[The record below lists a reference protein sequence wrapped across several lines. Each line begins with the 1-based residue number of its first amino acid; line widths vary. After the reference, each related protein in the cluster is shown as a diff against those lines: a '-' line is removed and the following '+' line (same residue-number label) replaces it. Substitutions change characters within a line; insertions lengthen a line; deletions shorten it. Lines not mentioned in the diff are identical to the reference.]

1 MIESI
6 RKMWKIGE
14 LRKKILYTFLMLV
27 LFRLVGVIPAPG
39 VDVAKVMSQNNTSTL
54 PTPYINASII
64 MQLLTIA
71 IPALERMSKEDDGR
85 QKINRITR
93 YVTVGLA
100 ALQAIGLVR
109 GLGYI
114 RSGWLN
120 YVLVGVSMAGGTALA
135 MWIGERITEKGVGNG
150 VSLLIFV
157 GIISNLF
164 NGIVAGFQ
172 TATTTGTTS
181 GWLNLIII
189 VVTCI
194 LMTVIVTFVEL
205 GERRI
210 PLIAKQVKGRRV
222 YGGQNTHMSL
232 KVVSV
237 GVLPLIFAYSFLAFP
252 GTIAQ
257 LIDPKA
263 EGWFTRW
270 WLTNMSTGS
279 VWYLIISALLII
291 AFTFFYSS
299 ISFDPKQQAESL
311 QQQGA
316 VIPGQRGKNIRQYLQ
331 NIMNR
336 LNLFAAFF
344 LAILAAVPTLLL
356 KLAENPSL
364 DPIALSEEF
373 VKGYYGAAAEPMGR
387 YLDYLE
393 ARQKTGVGCL
403 DVPQRQ
409 HLDPLRNQPLYD
421 SAVDL
426 RIHKRT
432 CRVTALREGQRRRGQ
447 ACLEIPDV
455 VASVVEPVKGF
466 PVVGFRIKKSN
477 FLHDVFHYSS
487 VSKRTIQVS
496 FYSVLR

>member
-54 PTPYINASII
+54 PLLELVNMMTGNNFSQMTIMAMGITPYINASII

-71 IPALERMSKEDDGR
+71 IPALERMSKEEDGR
-85 QKINRITR
+85 EKINRITR

-114 RSGWLN
+114 KTGWLN
-120 YVLVGVSMAGGTALA
+120 YVLVGVTMAGGTALA

-164 NGIVAGFQ
+164 NGIVSGFN

-181 GWLNLIII
+181 GWINLLVII
-189 VVTCI
+189 VTCI

-210 PLIAKQVKGRRV
+210 PLQIAKQVKGRRV

-356 KLAENPSL
+356 RLAGVQVPFAASSIL
-364 DPIALSEEF
+364 IA
-373 VKGYYGAAAEPMGR
+373 V
-387 YLDYLE
+387 
-393 ARQKTGVGCL
+393 
-403 DVPQRQ
+403 
-409 HLDPLRNQPLYD
+409 
-421 SAVDL
+421 
-426 RIHKRT
+426 
-432 CRVTALREGQRRRGQ
+432 
-447 ACLEIPDV
+447 
-455 VASVVEPVKGF
+455 
-466 PVVGFRIKKSN
+466 
-477 FLHDVFHYSS
+477 S
-487 VSKRTIQVS
+487 VSLETVRTIQGEM
-496 FYSVLR
+496 SVRGIDMDMDNIGFM

>member
-39 VDVAKVMSQNNTSTL
+39 VDVAKVMSQNNTNTL
-54 PTPYINASII
+54 PLLELVNMMTGNAFSQMTLMAMGITPYINASII

-210 PLIAKQVKGRRV
+210 PLQIAKQVKGRRV

-237 GVLPLIFAYSFLAFP
+237 GVL
-252 GTIAQ
+252 Q

-331 NIMNR
+331 NIVNR

-344 LAILAAVPTLLL
+344 LAILAAVPTLLIT
-356 KLAENPSL
+356 LAGVSANSIPFAASSIL
-364 DPIALSEEF
+364 IA
-373 VKGYYGAAAEPMGR
+373 V
-387 YLDYLE
+387 
-393 ARQKTGVGCL
+393 
-403 DVPQRQ
+403 
-409 HLDPLRNQPLYD
+409 
-421 SAVDL
+421 
-426 RIHKRT
+426 
-432 CRVTALREGQRRRGQ
+432 
-447 ACLEIPDV
+447 
-455 VASVVEPVKGF
+455 
-466 PVVGFRIKKSN
+466 
-477 FLHDVFHYSS
+477 S
-487 VSKRTIQVS
+487 VSLETVRTIQGEM
-496 FYSVLR
+496 SVRGIDMDMDGFM

>member
-6 RKMWKIGE
+6 RKMWKIEE
-14 LRKKILYTFLMLV
+14 LRKKILYTFMMLI

-39 VDVAKVMSQNNTSTL
+39 VDVQRVMSQSNTSTL
-54 PTPYINASII
+54 PLLELVNMMTGNAFSQMTLMAMGITPYINASII

-85 QKINRITR
+85 EKINRITR

-114 RSGWLN
+114 KAGWLN

-164 NGIVAGFQ
+164 NGIVSGFN

-181 GWLNLIII
+181 GWINLLVII
-189 VVTCI
+189 VTCI

-210 PLIAKQVKGRRV
+210 PLQIAKQVKGRRV

-257 LIDPKA
+257 LIDPKT
-263 EGWFTRW
+263 EGWFTQW
-270 WLTNMSTGS
+270 WTRNMYTGS
-279 VWYLIISALLII
+279 VWYMIISALLII

-299 ISFDPKQQAESL
+299 ISFDPKQQAEQL

-336 LNLFAAFF
+336 LNLFAALF
-344 LAILAAVPTLLL
+344 LAVLAAVPTLLL
-356 KLAENPSL
+356 RLAGVQVPFAASSIL
-364 DPIALSEEF
+364 IA
-373 VKGYYGAAAEPMGR
+373 V
-387 YLDYLE
+387 
-393 ARQKTGVGCL
+393 
-403 DVPQRQ
+403 
-409 HLDPLRNQPLYD
+409 
-421 SAVDL
+421 
-426 RIHKRT
+426 
-432 CRVTALREGQRRRGQ
+432 
-447 ACLEIPDV
+447 
-455 VASVVEPVKGF
+455 
-466 PVVGFRIKKSN
+466 
-477 FLHDVFHYSS
+477 S
-487 VSKRTIQVS
+487 VSLETIRTIQGEM
-496 FYSVLR
+496 SVRGIDMDMDNVGFM

>member
-1 MIESI
+1 MIENI
-6 RKMWKIGE
+6 RKMWKITE
-14 LRKKILYTFLMLV
+14 LRKKIIYTFLMLV

-39 VDVAKVMSQNNTSTL
+39 VDAVRAMNSQNASQL
-54 PTPYINASII
+54 PLLELVNMMTGNNFSQMTIMAMGITPYINASII

-71 IPALERMSKEDDGR
+71 IPALERLSKEEDGR

-114 RSGWLN
+114 KSGWLN

-135 MWIGERITEKGVGNG
+135 MWIGERITEKGIGNG

-164 NGIVAGFQ
+164 NGIVAGFT
-172 TATTTGTTS
+172 TASTTGTTS
-181 GWLNLIII
+181 GWINLLVI
-189 VVTCI
+189 VVTSI
-194 LMTVIVTFVEL
+194 LMTVVVTFVEL

-210 PLIAKQVKGRRV
+210 PLQIAKQVKGRRV
-222 YGGQNTHMSL
+222 YGGQSTHMSL

-257 LIDPKA
+257 LIDPQMN
-263 EGWFTRW
+263 GWFTRW
-270 WLTNMSTGS
+270 WTMNMYTGS
-279 VWYLIISALLII
+279 VWYMIISALLII

-299 ISFDPKQQAESL
+299 ISFDPKQQAEQL

-336 LNLFAAFF
+336 LNLFAALF
-344 LAILAAVPTLLL
+344 LAVLAAVPTLLL
-356 KLAENPSL
+356 RLAGVQVPFAASSIL
-364 DPIALSEEF
+364 IA
-373 VKGYYGAAAEPMGR
+373 V
-387 YLDYLE
+387 
-393 ARQKTGVGCL
+393 
-403 DVPQRQ
+403 
-409 HLDPLRNQPLYD
+409 
-421 SAVDL
+421 
-426 RIHKRT
+426 
-432 CRVTALREGQRRRGQ
+432 
-447 ACLEIPDV
+447 
-455 VASVVEPVKGF
+455 
-466 PVVGFRIKKSN
+466 
-477 FLHDVFHYSS
+477 S
-487 VSKRTIQVS
+487 VSLETIRTIQGEM
-496 FYSVLR
+496 SVRGIDMDMENVGFM

>member
-6 RKMWKIGE
+6 RKMWKIEE
-14 LRKKILYTFLMLV
+14 LRKKILYTFFMLV
-27 LFRLVGVIPAPG
+27 IFRLVGVIPAPG

-54 PTPYINASII
+54 PLLELVNMMTGNAFSQMTIMAMGITPYINASII

-71 IPALERMSKEDDGR
+71 IPALERMSKEEDGR
-85 QKINRITR
+85 EKINRITR

-114 RSGWLN
+114 KAGWLN
-120 YVLVGVSMAGGTALA
+120 YVLVGVTMAGGTALA

-164 NGIVAGFQ
+164 NGIVSGFN

-181 GWLNLIII
+181 GWINLLVII
-189 VVTCI
+189 VTCI

-210 PLIAKQVKGRRV
+210 PLQIAKQVKGRRV

-257 LIDPKA
+257 LIDPQTK
-263 EGWFTRW
+263 GWFTIW
-270 WLTNMSTGS
+270 WKNNMYTGS
-279 VWYLIISALLII
+279 VWYMIISALLII

-299 ISFDPKQQAESL
+299 ISFDPKQQAEQL

-331 NIMNR
+331 TIMNR
-336 LNLFAAFF
+336 LNLFAALF

-356 KLAENPSL
+356 RLAGVQVPFAASSIL
-364 DPIALSEEF
+364 IA
-373 VKGYYGAAAEPMGR
+373 V
-387 YLDYLE
+387 
-393 ARQKTGVGCL
+393 
-403 DVPQRQ
+403 
-409 HLDPLRNQPLYD
+409 
-421 SAVDL
+421 
-426 RIHKRT
+426 
-432 CRVTALREGQRRRGQ
+432 
-447 ACLEIPDV
+447 
-455 VASVVEPVKGF
+455 
-466 PVVGFRIKKSN
+466 
-477 FLHDVFHYSS
+477 S
-487 VSKRTIQVS
+487 VSLETVRTIQGEM
-496 FYSVLR
+496 SVRGIDMDMDGFM

>member
-6 RKMWKIGE
+6 RKMWKIPE
-14 LRKKILYTFLMLV
+14 LRKKIVYTFLMLV

-39 VDVAKVMSQNNTSTL
+39 VDAARVMSSNNTTSLPLLELVNMMTGNNFSQMTL
-54 PTPYINASII
+54 MAMGITPYINASII

-71 IPALERMSKEDDGR
+71 IPALERMSKEEDGR

-114 RSGWLN
+114 KSGWLN

-135 MWIGERITEKGVGNG
+135 MWIGERITEKGIGNG

-164 NGIVAGFQ
+164 NGIVSGFT
-172 TATTTGTTS
+172 TASTAGTTS
-181 GWLNLIII
+181 GWINLLVI

-194 LMTVIVTFVEL
+194 LMTVVVTFVEL

-210 PLIAKQVKGRRV
+210 PLQIAKQVKGRRV
-222 YGGQNTHMSL
+222 YGGQSTHMSL

-257 LIDPKA
+257 LIDPQMN
-263 EGWFTRW
+263 GWFTKW
-270 WLTNMSTGS
+270 WTQNMYTGS
-279 VWYLIISALLII
+279 VWYMIVSALLIV

-299 ISFDPKQQAESL
+299 ISFDPKQQAEQL

-316 VIPGQRGKNIRQYLQ
+316 VIPGQRGRNIRQYLQ
-331 NIMNR
+331 NIVSR
-336 LNLFAAFF
+336 LNLFAALF
-344 LAILAAVPTLLL
+344 LAILAAIPTLLL
-356 KLAENPSL
+356 RLAGVSVPFAASSILIAVSVSLETIRTLQGEMSIRGIDMDMEN
-364 DPIALSEEF
+364 
-373 VKGYYGAAAEPMGR
+373 
-387 YLDYLE
+387 
-393 ARQKTGVGCL
+393 
-403 DVPQRQ
+403 
-409 HLDPLRNQPLYD
+409 
-421 SAVDL
+421 
-426 RIHKRT
+426 
-432 CRVTALREGQRRRGQ
+432 
-447 ACLEIPDV
+447 
-455 VASVVEPVKGF
+455 
-466 PVVGFRIKKSN
+466 VGFM
-477 FLHDVFHYSS
+477 
-487 VSKRTIQVS
+487 
-496 FYSVLR
+496 

>member
-1 MIESI
+1 MFKKMIDALKVEDI
-6 RKMWKIGE
+6 RRRLFYVLLCLIAIRIGSQ
-14 LRKKILYTFLMLV
+14 
-27 LFRLVGVIPAPG
+27 IPVPG
-39 VDVAKVMSQNNTSTL
+39 VNTSYFKEWFENSAGDAFNFFDAFTGGSFSSMSIL
-54 PTPYINASII
+54 ALSITPYITASII
-64 MQLLTIA
+64 IELLTIA
-71 IPALERMSKEDDGR
+71 IPALERLSKEEDGR

-210 PLIAKQVKGRRV
+210 PLQIAKQVKGRRV

-356 KLAENPSL
+356 RLAGVQVPFAASSIL
-364 DPIALSEEF
+364 IA
-373 VKGYYGAAAEPMGR
+373 V
-387 YLDYLE
+387 
-393 ARQKTGVGCL
+393 
-403 DVPQRQ
+403 
-409 HLDPLRNQPLYD
+409 
-421 SAVDL
+421 
-426 RIHKRT
+426 
-432 CRVTALREGQRRRGQ
+432 
-447 ACLEIPDV
+447 
-455 VASVVEPVKGF
+455 
-466 PVVGFRIKKSN
+466 
-477 FLHDVFHYSS
+477 S
-487 VSKRTIQVS
+487 VSLETVRTIQGEM
-496 FYSVLR
+496 SVRGIDMDMDGFM